1 MFVKFLSIFRFVTT
15 LISLSLQL
23 AAQRPE
29 NSGGAAFIPPRIFP
43 DPAELNQQ
51 QSGLLKAAAELE
63 QQSGFLNG
71 HTSRVPTAAE
81 EQEEEDS
88 SQASLELIQQTRKPE
103 FSAPGI
109 GKEYAF
115 GRLLLRI
122 YIYIRS
128 SLISWQSKQMVAQYY
143 FALPTT
149 VSYVKLISDVK
160 PV

>member
-1 MFVKFLSIFRFVTT
+1 VKWYLTT

-23 AAQRPE
+23 IAQRPE

-51 QSGLLKAAAELE
+51 QSGLLKAAELE

-81 EQEEEDS
+81 EEEDS

-109 GKEYAF
+109 
-115 GRLLLRI
+115 L
-122 YIYIRS
+122 
-128 SLISWQSKQMVAQYY
+128 
-143 FALPTT
+143 
-149 VSYVKLISDVK
+149 
-160 PV
+160 

>member
-1 MFVKFLSIFRFVTT
+1 M
-15 LISLSLQL
+15 ISNNPNLSLQL

-51 QSGLLKAAAELE
+51 QSGLLKAAELE

-109 GKEYAF
+109 GKE
-115 GRLLLRI
+115 
-122 YIYIRS
+122 
-128 SLISWQSKQMVAQYY
+128 
-143 FALPTT
+143 
-149 VSYVKLISDVK
+149 
-160 PV
+160 